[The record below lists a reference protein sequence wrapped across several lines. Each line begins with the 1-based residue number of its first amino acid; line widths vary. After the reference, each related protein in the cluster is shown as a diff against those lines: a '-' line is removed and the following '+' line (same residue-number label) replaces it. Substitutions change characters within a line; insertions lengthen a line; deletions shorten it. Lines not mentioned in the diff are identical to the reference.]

1 MREELGNKDL
11 PLQDA
16 VLISEYPS
24 KDRIFLWAV
33 METSKASDTGP
44 AKGAYHW
51 AYYST
56 DLPPPPAAHYSNA

>member
-33 METSKASDTGP
+33 MEMSEASDTGP
-44 AKGAYHW
+44 AKGAYH
-51 AYYST
+51 
-56 DLPPPPAAHYSNA
+56 